1 MSKLTAALLVSVYV
15 SGALLTNAYCQVY
28 RWHDWQESNACNT
41 HEKLMTATIGW
52 PLYWASRV
60 SIWVVGVPAEKEI
73 TPEET
78 T

>member
-1 MSKLTAALLVSVYV
+1 MKKHTAILLLSFYV

-28 RWHDWQESNACNT
+28 RWHDWQEISAYNT
-41 HEKLMTATIGW
+41 HEKLLTATIGW

-60 SIWVVGVPAEKEI
+60 SIWAVGVPAENEI
-73 TPEET
+73 TPKET